1 MQGTILLNHNENIQQ
16 VEVEEKSRFLHGLL
30 HQMFE
35 DVPDVV
41 SKIEEIW
48 IDDSPLTVPQK
59 IKMRGFMSTYNIQVI
74 DDCDGRMRIFV
85 EGELIGEWLKC
96 KYKLRKDVSQIDPR
110 KQLFLEMT
118 VNCWSV
124 FESPETQET

>member
-1 MQGTILLNHNENIQQ
+1 MKGTILLNHSDNVTQ
-16 VEVEEKSRFLHGLL
+16 VEGEEKSRFLRELL

-35 DVPDVV
+35 DVPDVI
-41 SKIEEIW
+41 SKIQEIW
-48 IDDSPLTVPQK
+48 ADDSPLTVPQK
-59 IKMRGFMSTYNIQVI
+59 VKMRGFMTTYNIQVI

-96 KYKLRKDVSQIDPR
+96 KYKLRRDISQIDPKR
-110 KQLFLEMT
+110 QLFLEME

-124 FESPETQET
+124 FEPSET